1 MEEIQMKIGFVGL
14 GKMGG
19 GMVGRLLS
27 GGHKV
32 VAFDPIKEVMKEA
45 EDKGAGSASSLK
57 ELVDQLDPPRAIWI
71 MVPSGK
77 PTGET
82 ITSLS
87 HLLEGGDILIDG
99 GNSFYK
105 DSMKR
110 AEELKEK
117 GISFLDIGTSGG
129 IWGPKIGYCLMI
141 GGEEDIFMKIEPI
154 FKALAPENGYAYVG
168 TGGAGHFV
176 KMVHNGIEYALL
188 QSYAEGFEIM
198 RAKEVFKL
206 DLGRIA
212 YLWNQGSVIRSW
224 LLELA
229 ENAFKKDPNLGSV
242 RDYVEDS
249 GEGRWTV
256 AEAIEEDIPAPVIT
270 LSLLERFRSR
280 QEESFSAKVIAALRD
295 EFGGHGVKKK
305 TMEKDA

>member
-1 MEEIQMKIGFVGL
+1 MKIGFVGL

-19 GMVGRLLS
+19 GMVGRLLG
-27 GGHKV
+27 GGHQV
-32 VAFDPIKEVMKEA
+32 VAFDPIEEALKEV
-45 EDKGAGSASSLK
+45 EDKGAVPASSLK

-82 ITSLS
+82 VTSSS
-87 HLLEGGDILIDG
+87 HLLGEHDILIDG

-105 DSMKR
+105 DSVKR
-110 AEELKEK
+110 AQGLKEK
-117 GISFLDIGTSGG
+117 GISFLDVGTSGG
-129 IWGPKIGYCLMI
+129 IWGPKTGYCLMI
-141 GGEEDIFMKIEPI
+141 GGEEDVFKKIEPI
-154 FKALAPENGYAYVG
+154 FKTLAPENGYAYVG

-188 QSYAEGFEIM
+188 QGYAEGFEIM
-198 RAKEVFKL
+198 HAKKAFKL

-229 ENAFKKDPNLGSV
+229 ENAFKKDAHLGSV

-256 AEAIEEDIPAPVIT
+256 AEAIEESVPAPVIT

-295 EFGGHGVKKK
+295 EFGGHGVKRK
-305 TMEKDA
+305 TVESLPAT